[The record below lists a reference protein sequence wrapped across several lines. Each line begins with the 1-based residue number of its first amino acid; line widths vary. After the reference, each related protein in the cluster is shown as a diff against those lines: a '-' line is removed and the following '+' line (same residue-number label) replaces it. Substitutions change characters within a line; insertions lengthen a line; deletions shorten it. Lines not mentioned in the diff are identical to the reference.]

1 MRNARSLVGSV
12 RFSLAVL
19 VFFFFLQT
27 KAQNNT
33 SAINVQ
39 MIPDSLNRKEIRI
52 DPSSATLETPAAE
65 LFDSVVYVPLQTI
78 KQSIFSNIDQMEVT
92 RKCYVILDESLNT
105 IFLFTKDGKFYNKIV
120 NTDKVAEGTFKKIGK
135 FVVDEKREEI
145 SFLDP
150 HSFYRFYYSFEG
162 KYLRKMPK
170 VISGE
175 DFYHMSTGLDIYLR
189 SANQILYRSN
199 KAFFESNPTVAT
211 SNILVLDSLKKIRY
225 GYLPLDTST
234 VALDDL
240 YGVAQTFY
248 NNHNGRV
255 TLSIPYNY
263 NIYEIDSIGKMSN
276 TYRFVLPAMN
286 SLPNDFMKNP
296 VYKANRVSYLNNNKN
311 AVYSI
316 TDFYQGDKLV
326 TFRLVNALD
335 LHNFLLY
342 NLETAELISMI
353 EIMPDHACFKLP
365 MVQRRIYAAANNHFF
380 ISALSASTLF
390 SAKEKLRKDKNW
402 EKQLPQHLKK
412 FYKGDQLQNPV
423 LTLLYLKK

>member
-1 MRNARSLVGSV
+1 MRNHSSLVRSV
-12 RFSLAVL
+12 RFSLSVL

-27 KAQNNT
+27 KAQNHT
-33 SAINVQ
+33 LAINVQ
-39 MIPDSLNRKEIRI
+39 NFPDSLSRKEIRI
-52 DPSSATLETPAAE
+52 DPSSATLETPTAE

-78 KQSIFSNIDQMEVT
+78 KQSIFSGIDQMEVT
-92 RKCYVILDESLNT
+92 RKCYVILDESLNS

-120 NTDKVAEGTFKKIGK
+120 NSDKTVESSYKKIGK
-135 FVVDEKREEI
+135 FVVDEKKEEI

-162 KYLRKMPK
+162 KYLRKTPK

-189 SANQILYRSN
+189 SANQMLYRSN
-199 KAFFESNPTVAT
+199 KAFFESKPKEAT
-211 SNILVLDSLKKIRY
+211 NSILVVDSLKKIRY
-225 GYLPLDTST
+225 GYLPLDTSI

-248 NNHNGRV
+248 NNHSGKI

-263 NIYEIDSIGKMSN
+263 NIYEIDSIGKMTS

-296 VYKANRVSYLNNNKN
+296 IYKGNRISYLNNNKN

-316 TDFYQGDKLV
+316 TDFYQGNKLV
-326 TFRLVNALD
+326 TFRLVNSMD

-342 NLETAELISMI
+342 NLQTAELISMI
-353 EIMPDHACFKLP
+353 EIMPDHTCFKLP
-365 MVQRRIYAAANNHFF
+365 IVQRRIYGVADSNSF

-402 EKQLPQHLKK
+402 EKQLPQHLKN